1 MDLLNDPIPKLLRQ
15 LAIPIAIGFF
25 FNTMY
30 NVVDSLY
37 AGSIGPE
44 ALAALGISFPIFFII
59 IALGSGFGQGAT
71 ALIGRAL
78 GAKDTNLARTY
89 IFNGLTFITLIS
101 VLLSILGHIYAEG
114 IFRYLGASGAYLDYT
129 LAYMS
134 MIISGAV
141 FFLLNNML
149 NAFLQVQGDT
159 KSFRNALIVGFV
171 LNIILNPM
179 LMYGWLGLPAM
190 GIQGIGLSTVIT
202 QILSCVYMGTKVWKS
217 KLMTECLC
225 SFKWSVLKPNLGTY
239 REIAKQGFPASFSM
253 LMVASGMFIY
263 NYFLSQYGSSAI
275 AAFSTGMRIEQI
287 FLLPSVGLNIAVLNL
302 VSQNA
307 GAGNYARVKEIYYT
321 SLKYGAYIAVVCFIG
336 LQTLRF
342 RLMGFFTDD
351 PEVIAI
357 GATYLIFASVLAY
370 FYMMMFQTISVY
382 QGLKKPFFGLFL
394 GLARQFALPLIIIP
408 IMISLYGMIG
418 IWIGVAI
425 IAIISAAI
433 VLFLGLRKVR
443 IINS

>member
-1 MDLLNDPIPKLLRQ
+1 MDLLIDPIPKLLRQ

-37 AGSIGPE
+37 AGSLGPE

-59 IALGSGFGQGAT
+59 IAIGSGFGQGIT

-89 IFNGLTFITLIS
+89 IFNGLTFIIIIS
-101 VLLSILGHIYAEG
+101 ALLSILGNIYAES
-114 IFRYLGASGAYLDYT
+114 IFRYLGASGEYLDFT

-134 MIISGAV
+134 VIMNGAV

-159 KSFRNALIVGFV
+159 KSFRNALIAGFV
-171 LNIILNPM
+171 LNIIINPM
-179 LMYGWLGLPAM
+179 LMYGWLGLPAL
-190 GIQGIGLSTVIT
+190 GIQGIGISTVIT
-202 QILSCVYMGTKVWKS
+202 QILSCIYMASKVLKS
-217 KLMTECLC
+217 KLLTECLC
-225 SFKWSVLKPNLGTY
+225 SFTWSVLKPNVRTY
-239 REIAKQGFPASFSM
+239 AEIAKQGFPASFSM

-275 AAFSTGMRIEQI
+275 AGYSTGMRIEQL

-307 GAGNYARVKEIYYT
+307 GAEQYARVKEIYYT
-321 SLKYGAYIAVVCFIG
+321 SLKYGAYIAIVCFIG
-336 LQTLRF
+336 LQTLRYQ
-342 RLMGFFTDD
+342 LMGLFTDD
-351 PEVIAI
+351 QEVINI
-357 GATYLIFASVLAY
+357 GATYLIFASILAY
-370 FYMMMFQTISVY
+370 FYMVMFQTISVY
-382 QGLKKPFFGLFL
+382 QGLKKPFFGLLL
-394 GLARQFALPLIIIP
+394 GLSRQFALPLIILP
-408 IMISLYGMIG
+408 IMITMYGMIG
-418 IWIGVAI
+418 IWIGITA
-425 IAIISAAI
+425 IAICSAAI
-433 VLFLGLRKVR
+433 VITLGLRKVKSL
-443 IINS
+443 I